1 MTKEEINEVLLAE
14 FNKIKSVQKE
24 HQLNISYLSKEV
36 FNYVLEY
43 YSKENKNPDK
53 VLWIELYTR
62 NETPNSIRFFKQ
74 QLI

>member
-1 MTKEEINEVLLAE
+1 
-14 FNKIKSVQKE
+14 
-24 HQLNISYLSKEV
+24 V

-62 NETPNSIRFFKQ
+62 NETPNSIRFFKH
-74 QLI
+74 